1 MVPHLQRRKIEE
13 QWAVWFDGE
22 DRVLG
27 KDLIARGGIGACD
40 YSTHEL
46 VRAGAKAN
54 AFACVML
61 HNHPD
66 AVDAIPSV
74 ADALASS
81 IPGVI
86 ALSLLRRRL
95 VRPPW
100 YVRAWRRIFGGRA
113 GGRAQTMAE
122 ADLLRRFLDERWMD
136 GTDKETK

>member
-74 ADALASS
+74 ADAVADKQTSRALDAANIDCVDSLVVSRTGQWASTFAMMRAS
-81 IPGVI
+81 RIK
-86 ALSLLRRRL
+86 RRKR
-95 VRPPW
+95 
-100 YVRAWRRIFGGRA
+100 
-113 GGRAQTMAE
+113 
-122 ADLLRRFLDERWMD
+122 
-136 GTDKETK
+136 